1 MSRGISTIIAA
12 ILLLIITIGLAS
24 SAYLF
29 ITRLLYAQT
38 SKTIQLLDASCTG
51 GNITLVVSNQGTDII
66 ADTDLKVHI
75 NNEDKSTFFTT
86 GTTKLTPL
94 DPQDTEVDTYKPE
107 DESGDPPYSGSV
119 RIRVTSPSNS
129 IETTIWC

>member
-38 SKTIQLLDASCTG
+38 SKTIQVLGADCTNK
-51 GNITLVVSNQGTDII
+51 NITLVVSNQGTDKI
-66 ADTDLKVHI
+66 TSGDLQVHI
-75 NNEDKSTFFTT
+75 DNEDRT
-86 GTTKLTPL
+86 GKFSALIPLTPHN
-94 DPQDTEVDTYKPE
+94 TTVDTWNPGP
-107 DESGDPPYSGSV
+107 DGVTYSGSV
-119 RIRVTSPSNS
+119 IIRVTSPSNS
-129 IETTIWC
+129 QTYTIWC

>member
-24 SAYLF
+24 TAYLF

-38 SKTIQLLDASCTG
+38 SKTIQVLDATCTG

-66 ADTDLKVHI
+66 TSANLKVHI
-75 NNEDKSTFFTT
+75 DNVDRTNRFTP
-86 GTTKLTPL
+86 LTPL
-94 DPQDTEVDTYKPE
+94 TPQNTTVHTYEPESYTPPDPTL
-107 DESGDPPYSGSV
+107 SGSV

-129 IETTIWC
+129 IDTTIWC